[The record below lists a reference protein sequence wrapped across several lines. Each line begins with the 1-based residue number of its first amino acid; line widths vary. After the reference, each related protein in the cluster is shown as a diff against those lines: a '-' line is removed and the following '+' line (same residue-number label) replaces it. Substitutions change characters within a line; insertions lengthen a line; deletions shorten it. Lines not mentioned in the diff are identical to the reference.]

1 MRLLLDTHALLWW
14 RDGSP
19 RLSQKAGEA
28 IADGQN
34 QIVVSAAT
42 LWEIVIKRG
51 LGKLRFPDD
60 LEEVVQE
67 EEFAVLAIT
76 FAHLRALDGLPRL
89 HRDPFDRLLIAQ
101 ALAEGIPILTDD
113 RRFASY
119 GIGVFW

>member
-14 RDGSP
+14 RDASP
-19 RLSQKAGEA
+19 RLSRRASAA
-28 IADGQN
+28 IGDGQN
-34 QIVVSAAT
+34 QIVISAAT

-51 LGKLRFPDD
+51 LGKLQFPED
-60 LEEVVQE
+60 LEEVARE
-67 EEFAVLAIT
+67 EDFVVLPIT

-101 ALAEGIPILTDD
+101 AMAEGIPILTDD

-119 GIGVFW
+119 GVGVFW